1 MESPPRD
8 FKSLASTIPPLGQ
21 QEEFI
26 TIAPV
31 GKSDKGKEKPDPHS
45 ANRGKLHSDGPPCE
59 ARTHDPLI
67 KSQVLYH

>member
-26 TIAPV
+26 TIAYV
-31 GKSDKGKEKPDPHS
+31 GKSDKDKEKPDPLKRIGAS
-45 ANRGKLHSDGPPCE
+45 YIPMVPRVRFELTTP
-59 ARTHDPLI
+59 
-67 KSQVLYH
+67 